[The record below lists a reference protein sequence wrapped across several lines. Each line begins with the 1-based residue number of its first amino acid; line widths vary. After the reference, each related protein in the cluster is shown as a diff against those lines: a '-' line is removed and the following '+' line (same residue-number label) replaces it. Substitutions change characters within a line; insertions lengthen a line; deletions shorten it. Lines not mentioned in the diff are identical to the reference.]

1 MSEHRETVPSDAP
14 ISRAEARRVA
24 EARRSSESK
33 TGATAP
39 VADETT
45 ARRGADISRALERH
59 DRRIGWMDL
68 LRGLSILLV
77 VLHHST
83 QIVAYRIDEVPAFF
97 EFLSAFFA
105 PFRMPMLMFLSGLL
119 VAGSLKA
126 PTGPYIWGKVRRI
139 VWPIIVWTLVYAISE
154 RIVGQ
159 GDYMPWELGFWNT
172 YLWFMQFI
180 FAYYIIA
187 LLIRWVPVWAMVAVP
202 FVAMFLI
209 PTELDLLQRFFYLMP
224 FFFLGAF
231 IEKHWDQYA
240 RVLDVR
246 LAWSLLVIPVAIAVY
261 SGLDDRWARDSGADG
276 GGLWYHPAWAAPA
289 MLGILILVRLTASA
303 ADVRWLAP
311 VRFVGRYSLIY
322 YVSHYPVFAALGWL
336 AMKAGISNPGVG
348 LVAVFTVTVAISTAF
363 ALLGRRMPASLLF
376 ELPKRIWPRRT
387 ARATTA

>member
-1 MSEHRETVPSDAP
+1 
-14 ISRAEARRVA
+14 
-24 EARRSSESK
+24 
-33 TGATAP
+33 
-39 VADETT
+39 
-45 ARRGADISRALERH
+45 
-59 DRRIGWMDL
+59 MDL

-77 VLHHST
+77 ILHHST

-139 VWPIIVWTLVYAISE
+139 LWPIVVWTLVYAVSE

-180 FAYYIIA
+180 FAYYVIA

-202 FVAMFLI
+202 FVAMFFI
-209 PTELDLLQRFFYLMP
+209 PGDLELLQRFFYLMP

-240 RVLDVR
+240 RLLHVG
-246 LAWSLLVIPVAIAVY
+246 LAWALLVIPVAIAVY
-261 SGLDDRWARDSGADG
+261 SGLDDRWARDAGADG
-276 GGLWYHPAWAAPA
+276 GGGLWYDPVWAAPA

-303 ADVRWLAP
+303 PDVRWLAP

-336 AMKAGISNPGVG
+336 AMKAGISDPGIG
-348 LVAVFTVTVAISTAF
+348 LLVIFTVTVAVSTGF
-363 ALLGRRMPASLLF
+363 ALLGRRMPVSLLF
-376 ELPKRIWPRRT
+376 ELPKRIRT
-387 ARATTA
+387 ARKTAPAHSR